1 MRHTPLTFAR
11 EKERMGEAGRVAE
24 GWGWGRGKRETE
36 RERERPEGRER
47 QREGLGEGRG
57 RVGKADFFGNQS

>member
-36 RERERPEGRER
+36 REREAGGAGETEG
-47 QREGLGEGRG
+47 GTGRG
-57 RVGKADFFGNQS
+57 AWKGG